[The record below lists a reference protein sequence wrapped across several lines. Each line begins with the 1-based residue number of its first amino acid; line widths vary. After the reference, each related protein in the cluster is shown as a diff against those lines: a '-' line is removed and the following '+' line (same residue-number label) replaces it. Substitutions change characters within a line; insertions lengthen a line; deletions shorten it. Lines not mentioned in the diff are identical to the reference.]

1 MMAAPSLS
9 IVVPCYNER
18 ENLPGVLEELAA
30 SVRASVARGTV
41 SRFEIVVVDDGSTD
55 GSTDQLATR
64 IDVREARVV
73 RHERNRGLTAA
84 LRTGF
89 SAATLE
95 LVTWVPADGQI
106 PPASIDTL
114 LAARRDEALV
124 LSTYTH
130 RPDGLVRALMSRT
143 ARLFVWAL
151 IGFHG
156 KLEGI
161 YLFRRDLLDSL
172 DLVATRSA
180 GIVAFELA
188 AKVQRLSKDGRG
200 GIATCVIDCLP
211 RRSGHSKVADARNVA
226 TFIAELVRIRAS
238 LQ

>member
-1 MMAAPSLS
+1 MAPSLS

-18 ENLPGVLEELAA
+18 ENLPGVLTELAA
-30 SVRASVARGTV
+30 SVRAAVARGTV
-41 SRFEIVVVDDGSTD
+41 ARFEIVVVDDGSSD
-55 GSTDQLATR
+55 GSTDDLAAR
-64 IDVREARVV
+64 LAVPEARVV
-73 RHERNRGLTAA
+73 RHDENQGLTAA

-106 PPASIDTL
+106 PAAAIDTL
-114 LAARRDEALV
+114 LAARGDAALV

-130 RPDGLVRALMSRT
+130 RPDGLVRAVMSRT
-143 ARLFVWAL
+143 ARLLVWAL

-161 YLFRRDLLDSL
+161 YLFRRDLLSTL
-172 DLVATRSA
+172 DLVSTRSA

-188 AKVQRLSKDGRG
+188 AKVQRLGKDGRG

-211 RRSGHSKVADARNVA
+211 RRSGRSKVADARNVA
-226 TFIAELVRIRAS
+226 TFISELVRIRAS
-238 LQ
+238 LG

>member
-1 MMAAPSLS
+1 MAPSLS

-18 ENLPGVLEELAA
+18 ENLPGVLSELAE
-30 SVRASVARGTV
+30 SVRAAVARGTV
-41 SRFEIVVVDDGSTD
+41 ARFEIVVVDDGSTD
-55 GSTDQLATR
+55 GSTDDLRR
-64 IDVREARVV
+64 IAVPEARVV
-73 RHERNRGLTAA
+73 RHEKNQGLTAA

-106 PPASIDTL
+106 PAAAIDTL
-114 LAARRDEALV
+114 LAARGDAALV
-124 LSTYTH
+124 LSTYTN
-130 RPDGLVRALMSRT
+130 RPDGLVRAIMSRT

-161 YLFRRDLLDSL
+161 YLFRRDLLSTL
-172 DLVATRSA
+172 DLVSTRSA

-188 AKVQRLSKDGRG
+188 AKVQRSGA

-211 RRSGHSKVADARNVA
+211 RRSGHSKVADARNVV
-226 TFIAELVRIRAS
+226 TFISELVRIRAS
-238 LQ
+238 LD